1 MPAGQARTIRIYSN
15 KPQSVF
21 RNENYASEP
30 IRLLP
35 NSVNPISVFAK
46 FDSPSSL
53 LTPSLVNAVDE
64 NTGELVFSWL
74 LIIETVA

>member
-1 MPAGQARTIRIYSN
+1 VRIHSN

-21 RNENYASEP
+21 RSEGQASQP
-30 IRLLP
+30 MRLLP

-46 FDSPSSL
+46 FESPTAL

-64 NTGELVFSWL
+64 NTGELVYSWL

>member
-1 MPAGQARTIRIYSN
+1 MPVSQARTVRIYSN

-21 RNENYASEP
+21 RNESHASEL

-35 NSVNPISVFAK
+35 NSVNPISIFAK
-46 FDSPSSL
+46 FESSSAL

-64 NTGELVFSWL
+64 NTGELVYSWL